1 MLEKIQQL
9 KNERRAI
16 LLAHNYQPDE
26 IQALADFTGDSLE
39 LARKS
44 AELDADTVVFCGVH
58 FMAETAAILNPEKKI
73 LIPDATAGCPMA
85 DMVTAEALRAEKQKH
100 PGAKVVCY
108 VNSTAEVKA
117 ESDICCTSANAVQ
130 IVRSLGDAP
139 VLFVPDKN
147 LGQWVGEQ
155 LGRELILWP
164 GYCPTHQRIRAAEL
178 LAARAAHPNAEALVH
193 PECPKD
199 VRDLATHCLSTGQM
213 CRHARASNANE
224 FIIVTEAGIFYRLKT
239 ENLGKQFYPVG
250 EGAWCANMKKCT
262 LEKILWCLED
272 LAPEVRVEPT
282 VASRAKRAIDAML
295 AAG

>member
-1 MLEKIQQL
+1 MINKIQQL

-16 LLAHNYQPDE
+16 ILAHNYQPDE

-44 AELDADTVVFCGVH
+44 AELDAEVVVFCGVH
-58 FMAETAAILNPEKKI
+58 FMAETAAILNPTKKI
-73 LIPDATAGCPMA
+73 LIPDPHAGCPMA

-117 ESDICCTSANAVQ
+117 ESDICCTSANAVA

-147 LGQWVGEQ
+147 LGQWVGGQ

-164 GYCPTHQRIRAAEL
+164 GYCPTHQHIRIAELRAAIQ
-178 LAARAAHPNAEALVH
+178 AHPAAEVLVH
-193 PECPKD
+193 PECAKD
-199 VRDLATHCLSTGQM
+199 IRDLATHNLSTGQM
-213 CRHARASNANE
+213 CRHARASGANE
-224 FIIVTEAGIFYRLKT
+224 FIIVTEAGIFYRLRT
-239 ENLGKQFYPVG
+239 ENPGKIFHAVG
-250 EGAWCANMKKCT
+250 KGAWCPNMKKCT

-272 LAPEVRVEPT
+272 LSPEVRVEPET
-282 VASRAKRAIDAML
+282 SSRAKRAIDAML
-295 AAG
+295 AVK

>member
-1 MLEKIQQL
+1 MLEKIQRL
-9 KNERRAI
+9 KTERRAI
-16 LLAHNYQPDE
+16 LLAHNYQPAE
-26 IQALADFTGDSLE
+26 IQSIADFNGDSLE

-44 AELDADTVVFCGVH
+44 AEIDAEVVVFCGVH
-58 FMAETAAILNPEKKI
+58 FMAETAAILNPGKKI
-73 LIPDATAGCPMA
+73 LIPDASAGCPMA

-117 ESDICCTSANAVQ
+117 ESDICCTSSNAVAV
-130 IVRSLGDAP
+130 VRSLGDAP

-164 GYCPTHQRIRAAEL
+164 GYCPTHQCIRATEV
-178 LAARAAHPNAEALVH
+178 AATRAAHPGAEVLVH

-199 VRDLATHCLSTGQM
+199 VRDLATYCLSTGQM

-224 FIIVTEAGIFYRLKT
+224 FIIVTETGIFHRLQT
-239 ENLGKQFYPVG
+239 ENPGKQFYAAG
-250 EGAWCANMKKCT
+250 KGAWCANMKKCT
-262 LEKILWCLED
+262 LEKIMWCLED
-272 LAPEVRVEPT
+272 LAPEVRVEPG
-282 VASRAKRAIDAML
+282 VALRAKRAIDAML
-295 AAG
+295 NVG

>member
-1 MLEKIQQL
+1 MLLEKIQRL
-9 KNERRAI
+9 KKERRAI
-16 LLAHNYQPDE
+16 ILAHNYQPGE
-26 IQALADFTGDSLE
+26 IQSIADFNGDSLE

-44 AELDADTVVFCGVH
+44 AELDAEVVVFCGVH
-58 FMAETAAILNPEKKI
+58 FMAETAAILNPGKKI

-117 ESDICCTSANAVQ
+117 ESDICCTSSNAVAV
-130 IVRSLGDAP
+130 VRSLGDAP

-164 GYCPTHQRIRAAEL
+164 GYCPIHECIRADDVR
-178 LAARAAHPNAEALVH
+178 AARTAHPAAEVLIH

-199 VRDLATHCLSTGQM
+199 VRELATHCLSTGQM
-213 CRHARASNANE
+213 CRHAQTSGAKE
-224 FIIVTEAGIFYRLKT
+224 FVIVTEAGIFHRLQF
-239 ENLGKQFYPVG
+239 ENTGKKFWPAG
-250 EGAWCANMKKCT
+250 KGSWCADMKKCT
-262 LEKILWCLED
+262 LENILRCLET
-272 LAPEVRVEPT
+272 LSPEVRVEPGI
-282 VASRAKRAIDAML
+282 ASRAKRAIDAML
-295 AAG
+295 AV